1 MGCWAC
7 KTSHLGKNTLKN
19 RRFLESNNADS
30 GEQVQ
35 GLPKSGAEL
44 WFRCWRGAESESRL
58 VSPAG
63 CRPVLATDAA
73 ISSLFF
79 LEMMPFRQ
87 HPHTYLGELASA
99 LIRTGPCLSL
109 SPEHGCL
116 PPESSL
122 CTCGPPF
129 LGPPS
134 CLLSAWAR
142 LPIQAR
148 CGTSFC
154 PRLSHPGLWPYPPP
168 NCTTHDSMLHYLFTN
183 SSASVWGRCWVF
195 FPFRVDFQKCC
206 GSSVRIKT
214 VLFKQLCEALVG
226 PSWHGGPSLRGSLH
240 WASSALCS
248 RRGNTGFLTVTNAA
262 QTPRRCLLPGVCVN
276 PLGKNLL

>member
-87 HPHTYLGELASA
+87 HPHTCLGKLASA
-99 LIRTGPCLSL
+99 LVRTGPCLSL
-109 SPEHGCL
+109 SPERCCL

-129 LGPPS
+129 WGLRPACSQPGHLSPSRLDAVPPS
-134 CLLSAWAR
+134 AQGCL
-142 LPIQAR
+142 IQASGLTLLQTVPHMTP
-148 CGTSFC
+148 CCSTYSPTAVLLFGVDVGCSF
-154 PRLSHPGLWPYPPP
+154 
-168 NCTTHDSMLHYLFTN
+168 
-183 SSASVWGRCWVF
+183 
-195 FPFRVDFQKCC
+195 
-206 GSSVRIKT
+206 
-214 VLFKQLCEALVG
+214 
-226 PSWHGGPSLRGSLH
+226 
-240 WASSALCS
+240 
-248 RRGNTGFLTVTNAA
+248 
-262 QTPRRCLLPGVCVN
+262 
-276 PLGKNLL
+276 PLE